1 MKPWKKSLEL
11 RVELRLSKSR
21 FISSLRGSRE
31 IKTPPTST
39 SSTSYAAI
47 AAFATAAVGMMD
59 DLVDNEEKNHQVSQ
73 LALESTVE
81 NLKVWQKKL
90 SYHFYGE
97 ANSMKAIIF
106 FEKIRNMEKLTSNA
120 YYLYWPFVLQ
130 KFLIFIL
137 NVGNNFVQGIIQQL
151 RGLNFLPPLSFW
163 HTINCSRDKAWM
175 LWHPPYL
182 LLSTGLLNDPYLV
195 NSIILATVFRKTKRI
210 LYTVRNVGDGA
221 AEPLSIW
228 EKSIRESVV

>member
-1 MKPWKKSLEL
+1 MCAVNKFVVSKRNFSENIGDSSLNTSMKPWKKSLEL

-97 ANSMKAIIF
+97 ANSMKAIIS
-106 FEKIRNMEKLTSNA
+106 FEKIRSMEKLTTNT
-120 YYLYWPFVLQ
+120 YY
-130 KFLIFIL
+130 I
-137 NVGNNFVQGIIQQL
+137 
-151 RGLNFLPPLSFW
+151 
-163 HTINCSRDKAWM
+163 
-175 LWHPPYL
+175 
-182 LLSTGLLNDPYLV
+182 
-195 NSIILATVFRKTKRI
+195 
-210 LYTVRNVGDGA
+210 
-221 AEPLSIW
+221 
-228 EKSIRESVV
+228 